1 MSIGFQQSANSL
13 LHCLNKDGKV
23 DIILY
28 TRFRHNQ
35 DEEESEDLE
44 TFQSILRQINLEEGL
59 VDENETCKQPKKRA
73 KSCVLE
79 YMVDGIRKPCPPE
92 HSPWYLQFLS
102 LGKETLQSKRSLKK
116 FRQQFRLP
124 YDSYW
129 KLLDLILA
137 HPKHF
142 KRYLGGNSKPIEL
155 LLLGTLRY
163 LGRGWMFDD
172 LEGTTGISR
181 DVHRTFFHT
190 FIAFG
195 RTTLYSKYVR
205 RPTLQEII
213 SYHTREYNL
222 AGLHGSIGY
231 TDGVHI
237 MCEKIPQAVRNQ
249 HLGHKIKHTS
259 RSYNVTTNHRRF
271 ILATTWGHPATYND
285 KTLVRFDDFVQ
296 GIHRGELYED
306 MKFDLFEKSGNGTVI
321 QQSYKGCWIICDNG
335 YLKWSTTIPPMG
347 MSTHRPTIRWSEWL
361 ESMRKDVEWYVLL
374 YNLQHKTW
382 QT

>member
-13 LHCLNKDGKV
+13 LHCLNKDGKM
-23 DIILY
+23 DINLY
-28 TRFRHNQ
+28 TKFQRNQ
-35 DEEESEDLE
+35 DEEEAEDLE
-44 TFQSILRQINLEEGL
+44 IFQSIVRQINLEEGIL
-59 VDENETCKQPKKRA
+59 DDDVNNVCEQPKKRA
-73 KSCVLE
+73 KRCVLE

-102 LGKETLQSKRSLKK
+102 AGTETLQSKRSLKK

-124 YDSYW
+124 YESYW

-142 KRYLGGNSKPIEL
+142 KRHMGGNSKPIEL

-195 RTTLYSKYVR
+195 RTTLYNKYVR

-222 AGLHGSIGY
+222 AGLHGSIGS

-271 ILATTWGHPATYND
+271 ILATTWGHLAT
-285 KTLVRFDDFVQ
+285 
-296 GIHRGELYED
+296 
-306 MKFDLFEKSGNGTVI
+306 
-321 QQSYKGCWIICDNG
+321 
-335 YLKWSTTIPPMG
+335 
-347 MSTHRPTIRWSEWL
+347 
-361 ESMRKDVEWYVLL
+361 
-374 YNLQHKTW
+374 
-382 QT
+382 